1 MEAIYYGQVQLIRQ
15 QRQQEALK
23 TKLINGV
30 NHKCLRDNNGLLVS
44 SVSRS
49 SLSSNSSNEERQPIS
64 PKNSVTVYNSIYDGP
79 NKYKL

>member
-1 MEAIYYGQVQLIRQ
+1 MEAIYYGHIQLIKKRRQ
-15 QRQQEALK
+15 EEELK
-23 TKLINGV
+23 TKRTNCV
-30 NHKCLRDNNGLLVS
+30 NNKCLRDNNVLLVS

-49 SLSSNSSNEERQPIS
+49 SLFSNSSNEERQPIS